1 MRLIYIKKIGLSL
14 LVAALLPVFLYA
26 AEPPLIQTL
35 YTENFDN
42 FPNPERGFH
51 RYTIFRGLQSSSVS
65 GLRAAGISL
74 ILGVVIVNDYKNK
87 DFDAALFN
95 QLNSAFSVARNAGL
109 KVNFRLYYT
118 DQSYQDPPLSRMLS
132 HIDQLQQVFVDNV
145 DVINHVEAGFIGP
158 WGEWHSSNLGNPPTV
173 ENMTAVL
180 FRLLSVLPAER
191 MVMIRRPMFK
201 RQIFANA
208 KLPDGYEVLDE
219 TKAFDGS
226 NLARTGYHN
235 DAFVTSDTDLGT
247 YVDPGWSRANELAY
261 AGNEARFTPFG
272 GESSYNSPLHDY
284 THCAYSLGEMET
296 LHARNLNDGWYGP
309 VLQRWTDEGCM
320 DEIKRRLGYRFVLN
334 DVEMSQEVKP
344 GGVLHVKI
352 NLNNVGFGSLFN
364 PRDVKLVL
372 QNGSQLNVAAVNC
385 DPRRWEPGAGIA
397 LDKYFRIPANILE
410 GYYDVKLNLP
420 DPKTS
425 LQTNPLYSIRLAN
438 VGVWESSTGYNVLK
452 TGLQIHNAAPGSST
466 SDTTFQE
473 IDNPSFT
480 ISGRI
485 TSGIQSDVTV
495 SLYPN
500 SCTGISETT
509 VTDSQGNYSFNNLPA
524 GTYMIIPEA
533 YSGCNANPMSYE
545 NIIIPRTDYNSYD
558 FTLSCGCGN

>member
-1 MRLIYIKKIGLSL
+1 MGLPYIKKIGLSL

-26 AEPPLIQTL
+26 AEPPLIQIP

-51 RYTIFRGLQSSSVS
+51 RYTIFRGLQASSVS
-65 GLRAAGISL
+65 GLRAAGQSL

-87 DFDAALFN
+87 DFDTALFN
-95 QLNSAFSVARNAGL
+95 QLNAAFSVARNAGL

-208 KLPDGYEVLDE
+208 QLPDGYEVLDE

-235 DAFVTSDTDLGT
+235 DAFVSSDTDLGT
-247 YVDPGWSRANELAY
+247 YVDPGWSRADELAY

-272 GESSYNSPLHDY
+272 GESSYHSPLHDY
-284 THCAYSLGEMET
+284 THCTYSVSELET

-320 DEIKRRLGYRFVLN
+320 DEIKRRMGYRFVLN

-364 PRDVKLVL
+364 PRDVKLIL
-372 QNGSQLNVAAVNC
+372 QNGSQLYGAAVNS

-397 LDKYFRIPANILE
+397 LDKYFRIPANIPE
-410 GYYDVKLNLP
+410 GFYDVKLNLP

-425 LQTNPLYSIRLAN
+425 LQNNPLYSIQMAN
-438 VGVWESSTGYNVLK
+438 DGVWESSTGYNILK
-452 TGLQIHNAAPGSST
+452 TGLQVHSAAPGSST
-466 SDTTFQE
+466 SDTVFQE
-473 IDNPSFT
+473 IDNLSFT
-480 ISGRI
+480 ISGTI
-485 TSGIQSDVTV
+485 TGSIQSDLTV

-509 VTDSQGNYSFNNLPA
+509 VTDSQGNYSFSNLPT
-524 GTYMIIPEA
+524 GTYMIIPDD
-533 YSGCNANPMSYE
+533 YSGCSFNPMTYK
-545 NIIIPRTDYNSYD
+545 NIAIPRTDYNSYD
-558 FTLSCGCGN
+558 FTLNCGCM

>member
-1 MRLIYIKKIGLSL
+1 LSLPYIKKIVLSL

-26 AEPPLIQTL
+26 AEPPLIQIP

-51 RYTIFRGLQSSSVS
+51 RYTIFRGLQASSIS

-87 DFDAALFN
+87 DFDTALFN

-118 DQSYQDPPLSRMLS
+118 DQTYQDPLLSRMLS
-132 HIDQLQQVFVDNV
+132 HIDQLQQVFTNNV

-173 ENMTAVL
+173 SNMTAVL

-201 RQIFANA
+201 RQIFANPP
-208 KLPDGYEVLDE
+208 LPGGYEVLDE
-219 TKAFDGS
+219 TKAFNGS
-226 NLARTGYHN
+226 NLARTGYHD
-235 DAFVTSDTDLGT
+235 DAFVSSDTDLGT
-247 YVDPGWSRANELAY
+247 YVDPGWSRTNELAY

-272 GESSYNSPLHDY
+272 GESSYHSPLHEY
-284 THCAYSLGEMET
+284 THCTYSVSELET
-296 LHARNLNDGWYGP
+296 LHARNLNDDWYGP

-344 GGVLHVKI
+344 GGVLHLEI
-352 NLNNVGFGSLFN
+352 NFNNVGFGSLFN
-364 PRDVKLVL
+364 PRDVKLIL
-372 QNGSQLNVAAVNC
+372 QNGSQLYVAAVNS
-385 DPRRWEPGAGIA
+385 DPRRWEPGAGIV
-397 LDKYFRIPANILE
+397 LDRYFRIPANIPE
-410 GYYDVKLNLP
+410 GFYDVKLNLP

-425 LQTNPLYSIRLAN
+425 LQNNPLYSIQLAN
-438 VGVWESSTGYNVLK
+438 DGVWESGPGYNILK

-466 SDTTFQE
+466 SDTIFQE

-480 ISGRI
+480 ISG
-485 TSGIQSDVTV
+485 TLTGIVQSDVTV
-495 SLYPN
+495 LLYPI

-509 VTDSQGNYSFNNLPA
+509 VTDSQGNYSFSNLPA
-524 GTYMIIPEA
+524 GNYKIVPE
-533 YSGCNANPMSYE
+533 YPGCSFNPE
-545 NIIIPRTDYNSYD
+545 NYKNIVIPRTDYSPYD
-558 FTLSCGCGN
+558 FTLTCGCGN